1 MIINYHIVPIQ
12 AKDIGDDA
20 MRKNAEH
27 MTRPDTLE
35 RIKNFRL
42 MDDVF
47 MTKCFEGN
55 IECTELVLRIVME
68 RPDLKVLSVK
78 VQSPYKN
85 LQGRSL
91 TLDIDATDSQGRR
104 FNIEVQ
110 RADSGASPRRARY
123 HASVMDANMLQANED
138 FEALPE
144 LYVIFITEHDVLGGG
159 LPLYHIDRCIK
170 EMKTD
175 FEDGEHFLFVNGECR
190 DDSPLGRLMQ
200 DFFCTNP
207 DDMHYAPLKER
218 ARYFKENEKG
228 VMMMSSA
235 SEELREEGR
244 EEGREEAREEFA
256 VRLLKKGKMSYEE
269 IAEISSLTLEKVMS
283 LAKTQPA

>member
-1 MIINYHIVPIQ
+1 
-12 AKDIGDDA
+12 

-78 VQSPYKN
+78 VQSLYKN

-91 TLDIDATDSQGRR
+91 TLDIDATDSKGRR
-104 FNIEVQ
+104 FDIEVQ

-123 HASVMDANMLQANED
+123 HASVMDANTLQANED

-159 LPLYHIDRCIK
+159 LPLYHINRHIE
-170 EMKTD
+170 EMKTPFD
-175 FEDGEHFLFVNGECR
+175 DGEHFLFVNGECR
-190 DDSPLGRLMQ
+190 DDTPLGLLMQ

-207 DDMHYAPLKER
+207 DDMHYALLKER
-218 ARYFKENEKG
+218 ARYFKEDEKG

>member
-1 MIINYHIVPIQ
+1 
-12 AKDIGDDA
+12 
-20 MRKNAEH
+20 MRENPKAAIPLSN
-27 MTRPDTLE
+27 ME
-35 RIKNFRL
+35 RIKKFRL
-42 MDDVF
+42 MDDIF
-47 MTKCFEGN
+47 MTKCFEDDL
-55 IECTELVLRIVME
+55 ESTELVLRIVMG

-91 TLDIDATDSQGRR
+91 TLDIDATDSKGRR
-104 FNIEVQ
+104 FDIEVQ

-123 HASVMDANMLQANED
+123 HASVVDANTLKAQED

-159 LPLYHIDRCIK
+159 LPIYHINRHIE
-170 EMKTD
+170 EMKTPFD
-175 FEDGEHFLFVNGECR
+175 DGEHFIFVNGECR
-190 DDSPLGRLMQ
+190 DDSPLGLLMH

-207 DDMHYAPLKER
+207 EDMHYAPLRER

-228 VMMMSSA
+228 VMIMSSA

-244 EEGREEAREEFA
+244 TAEREA
-256 VRLLKKGKMSYEE
+256 VAGRLLKMGKLSFEE
-269 IAEISSLTLEKVMS
+269 IAHAASLPLEAIQR
-283 LAKTQPA
+283 LAATNKQFA

>member
-1 MIINYHIVPIQ
+1 
-12 AKDIGDDA
+12 
-20 MRKNAEH
+20 MRENTKAA
-27 MTRPDTLE
+27 TRPDNLE

-47 MTKCFEGN
+47 MTKCFEGDL
-55 IECTELVLRIVME
+55 ECTELVLRIVME

-91 TLDIDATDSQGRR
+91 TLDIDATDSKGRR
-104 FNIEVQ
+104 FDIEVQ

-123 HASVMDANMLQANED
+123 HASVMDANALKARED

-144 LYVIFITEHDVLGGG
+144 IYVIFITEHDVFGDG
-159 LPLYHIDRCIK
+159 LPLYHINRHIEETKKPFD
-170 EMKTD
+170 
-175 FEDGEHFLFVNGECR
+175 DGEHFLFVNGECR
-190 DDSPLGRLMQ
+190 DDSPLGRLMH

-207 DDMHYAPLKER
+207 DDMHYAPLRER
-218 ARYFKENEKG
+218 ARYFKEDEKG

-244 EEGREEAREEFA
+244 NKEREA
-256 VRLLKKGKMSYEE
+256 VAERLLKKGKMSYEE
-269 IAEISSLTLEKVMS
+269 IAEISSLTLEKVMT
-283 LAKTQPA
+283 LAKMQPA

>member
-1 MIINYHIVPIQ
+1 
-12 AKDIGDDA
+12 
-20 MRKNAEH
+20 MREKTNAA
-27 MTRPDTLE
+27 TRPNNME

-55 IECTELVLRIVME
+55 TECTELVLRIVME

-91 TLDIDATDSQGRR
+91 TLDIDATDSKGRR

-123 HASVMDANMLQANED
+123 HASVMDANMLQAQDD
-138 FEALPE
+138 FASLPE
-144 LYVIFITEHDVLGGG
+144 LYVIFITEHDVLQEG
-159 LPLYHIDRCIK
+159 LPIYHIDRYVGETK
-170 EMKTD
+170 KLFD
-175 FEDGEHFLFVNGECR
+175 DGEHFIFVNGECR
-190 DDSPLGRLMQ
+190 DDSPLGLLMR

-207 DDMHYAPLKER
+207 DDMHYAELRER
-218 ARYFKENEKG
+218 ARYFKEDEKG
-228 VMMMSSA
+228 VAIMSSA
-235 SEELREEGR
+235 SEELRQEGR
-244 EEGREEAREEFA
+244 EEGREAEREAVA
-256 VRLLKKGKMSYEE
+256 ARLLKMGKLSFEE
-269 IAEISSLTLEKVMS
+269 IARAASLPLEAIKR
-283 LAKTQPA
+283 LADANQQFA

>member
-1 MIINYHIVPIQ
+1 
-12 AKDIGDDA
+12 
-20 MRKNAEH
+20 MRKTTHAA
-27 MTRPDTLE
+27 TRLDNLE

-55 IECTELVLRIVME
+55 TECTELVLRIVME
-68 RPDLKVLSVK
+68 HPDLKVLSVK
-78 VQSPYKN
+78 VQSLYKN

-91 TLDIDATDSQGRR
+91 TLDIDATDSTGRR
-104 FNIEVQ
+104 FDIEIQ

-123 HASVMDANMLQANED
+123 HASVMDANILKAQDD

-170 EMKTD
+170 EMKTPFD
-175 FEDGEHFLFVNGECR
+175 DGEHFLFVNGECR
-190 DDSPLGRLMQ
+190 DDSPLGLLMH

-207 DDMHYAPLKER
+207 DDMHYAPLRER

-228 VMMMSSA
+228 VLSMSSVVDEIRQ
-235 SEELREEGR
+235 EEREAER
-244 EEGREEAREEFA
+244 EQFA
-256 VRLLKKGKMSYEE
+256 VRLLEMGKLSLED
-269 IAEISSLTLEKVMS
+269 IALAANMTLEAVKR
-283 LAKTQPA
+283 LAKQQQPA